1 VVNATESPAAAG
13 SAASERLQQDMFVTA
28 TDTLGALLRG
38 TSSLFG
44 SAALLGG
51 LSTYGNSSKE
61 SASKAQSTDQELKRV
76 CEELIASCSDAAT
89 VPLRSAP
96 SDLVDA
102 VEAFKD
108 ICKKEV
114 HAWTSKVRLYLNDSR
129 TVAILVAPLHGSIV
143 REFEAYEQRRKVA
156 LNEDSKEGSPS
167 GDTRLES
174 AGLWSLLRE
183 WSDELQG

>member
-61 SASKAQSTDQELKRV
+61 SASKASTDQELKRV